1 MLHVTSWGTELVAN
15 RGRQLGIV
23 SLIAGLL
30 LVVACSKQSDVQL
43 TAGTATP
50 TASVSATASATPEI
64 PTPTPTPISLA
75 GAPFPPSPKLQRT
88 PPTNADGIKRIVA
101 PRLHL
106 DNYIETVPVI
116 SGEMQT
122 PADANYAIGYYP
134 DFKVKPGDSG
144 NAIFS
149 AHETWNHQ
157 QGPFYALHY
166 AAVGDDIFVEMN
178 DGKQFHYRVSS
189 YKRYE
194 VKNMPMN
201 EILNPKGRAF
211 GEQWMT
217 LITCGGRI
225 VYGEDGFGEY
235 LDRDVVV
242 AKLVK

>member
-1 MLHVTSWGTELVAN
+1 MLHAMFWSKGLVTT
-15 RGRQLGIV
+15 RGRRLGAV
-23 SLIAGLL
+23 SLVAGLL
-30 LVVACSKQSDVQL
+30 LVVACSKPSDVDVQL
-43 TAGTATP
+43 AGGTAT
-50 TASVSATASATPEI
+50 ATATATATPPNI

-75 GAPFPPSPKLQRT
+75 GAPFPPSPALQRT
-88 PPTNADGIKRIVA
+88 PPTNADGIKRVIA

-106 DNYIETVPVI
+106 DNYIETVPVVQ
-116 SGEMQT
+116 GEMQT
-122 PADANYAIGYYP
+122 PVDANYAVGYYP
-134 DFKVKPGDSG
+134 DFKVKPGESG

-149 AHETWNHQ
+149 AHETWQHM

-166 AAVGDDIFVEMN
+166 AAVGDDIYVEMN
-178 DGKQFHYRVSS
+178 DGKEFHYRVIS

-194 VKNMPMN
+194 VKNMPMDQ
-201 EILNPKGRAF
+201 ILNPKGRAF

-225 VYGEDGFGEY
+225 VYDETGFGEY